1 MAVRM
6 KDIARDLGV
15 SVVTVSKVLR
25 NHSDI
30 SAATRARV
38 LKRMKELNYQP
49 NLAARALVTGRT
61 HSIGFVAP
69 DLVHPFFAEVA
80 KGLAH
85 AVRSRGFGLLIASS
99 EEDPELE
106 QQALQQ
112 MVARRVDVLIVAS
125 VHGRPD
131 GFRKLEEQKTPF
143 ILIDR
148 QIPGLAANFV
158 GVDDEAVGRIATEHL
173 IEQGCR
179 RIAHI
184 RGPEIST
191 ATRRLQGYRQA
202 LSRHKMKALNGYVVM
217 SRSADAHAAA
227 AGYDAMRE
235 LLALKSPPDGVFC
248 FNDPI
253 ATGALR
259 ALLEAGLAVPADVAV
274 VGCGNTNYADLLK
287 VPLSTVD
294 QASDQIGERAA
305 KLALSVIESKAST
318 KPRTVVLQP
327 SLVARASSLRN
338 GA

>member
-85 AVRSRGFGLLIASS
+85 AVRSRGYGLLIASS

-131 GFRKLEEQKTPF
+131 GFRKLEEQKTAF

-184 RGPEIST
+184 RGPDIST

-202 LSRHKMKALNGYVVM
+202 LTRHKMKSLIGYVVM

-227 AGYDAMRE
+227 AGYEAMRE
-235 LLALKSPPDGVFC
+235 LLALRPPPDGVFC
-248 FNDPI
+248 FNDSI

-259 ALLEAGLAVPADVAV
+259 ALGEAGLAVPSDVAV
-274 VGCGNTNYADLLK
+274 VGCGNNNYADLMK
-287 VPLSTVD
+287 VPLSSVD

-305 KLALSVIESKAST
+305 KLALSVIESKASA

-338 GA
+338 GG